1 LKDFIDNR
9 VAAAYS
15 LRKPLV
21 LGEFGM
27 GVEGY
32 NGASQLEW
40 YRALFEGNAR
50 AGTGGAM
57 FWILTP
63 DARRGYG
70 VTYSTSRD
78 QQLLD
83 EVARASQ
90 MFASLRSAEVPSR
103 LQESERNL
111 IPRQF
116 AWDRGEGDAA
126 TLPQMIVREDK
137 SVLYQFKPQMASAER
152 FEKIGEGSG
161 YIWGFGSGYLE
172 YTVPARADRR
182 RVSEIIVRAHIQ
194 PVLPVDASTDF
205 VKTRVTLFIEGWNG
219 GSRLIPVEPKGQPII
234 QEWRLTGMFLRLRA
248 MRGLPLKIR
257 FAVTPDSDWLYGV
270 NISNWPEGYDS
281 KDARPVE
288 VELKH

>member
-1 LKDFIDNR
+1 
-9 VAAAYS
+9 
-15 LRKPLV
+15 
-21 LGEFGM
+21 
-27 GVEGY
+27 
-32 NGASQLEW
+32 
-40 YRALFEGNAR
+40 
-50 AGTGGAM
+50 M